1 MLKNFLR
8 SIIPPPTLHL
18 SRSRGQAMVL
28 FALLIPLLILFVG
41 VGMDLGWYYLNVSRL
56 QNAADAAA
64 LAGART
70 IINSNSGKLKD
81 LAPVLVQKLPADNGL
96 TDDGEPKVETSTST
110 ETTQTSTETDEGTT
124 ITTTETTTT
133 TTTTTSKT
141 KLEDLTWTDGDATTR
156 NYTAK
161 NLGTT
166 QNIQADEGEV
176 VSLII
181 DSWSLFDSTSDKQ
194 VDTDLN
200 LVKVNGDF
208 YYIVT
213 LDENIR
219 HFFLPGWFN
228 AMEAKVVAIA
238 QLVPKDQVKVDKI
251 KETNTWEEFI
261 AKVREII
268 NRNVIVG
275 NWEVQNWYKS
285 MEDAYERD
293 NDGNYVDAD
302 GNPVTEKNKVV
313 AYAKD
318 INGNFILDSNG
329 NKMKDFTNIYNN
341 SIAYTKRFGAEIY
354 AGAWNHFQ
362 DFFNHFWATG
372 YHDPS
377 TASDPMLI
385 AGDFYRVETVTVRD
399 DVNSASDRP
408 YGSNSSVAATSA
420 SINKKPGHV
429 NNPGKSTKK
438 TYAKYKDKDGTMKD
452 ITDTGNVGLP
462 YKWEYLDSINVDF
475 KPEVTLPD
483 KWIGKDWDVSLE
495 DNSGVSFNYKNWA
508 TPGQSGN
515 VVITDK
521 YIKHMRIHAN
531 INFDEPYKERSDLEP
546 PRDPYKEELREK
558 DAAGNLLPD
567 ILWGRIESEP
577 MLFYPDAL
585 NGYETHMEKKQTALS
600 SVRQIIIN
608 VNSSNYNTGSVN
620 YRPVIIFYDGPERY
634 STEDKTR
641 ESRPVILNLGKPF
654 RGVLY
659 APNSPVVITGSE
671 AAKNQF
677 KGFVVAKNYMR
688 LKNDNDFTFGGYRYF
703 NSKDKQWEYFRSVD
717 ANGKI
722 TYRDVG
728 GNLKTNRDDS
738 NTYKVAYYYAKDD
751 NSGTKYYRTV
761 ENETIID
768 NGVETPT
775 GNELVLYTDEYGEV
789 QFAEVDGTFKY
800 KIGEYDNFGRTDF
813 TAQQYHIAQT
823 SADNLLLSS
832 K

>member
-1 MLKNFLR
+1 
-8 SIIPPPTLHL
+8 
-18 SRSRGQAMVL
+18 MVIWAL
-28 FALLIPLLILFVG
+28 FIPLLILFVG

-81 LAPVLVQKLPADNGL
+81 LAPVLVQGLPADNGL
-96 TDDGEPKVETSTST
+96 TDDGEPKVETDTST
-110 ETTQTSTETDEGTT
+110 ETTQTSTESEQGTT
-124 ITTTETTTT
+124 ITYTETTTT
-133 TTTTTSKT
+133 TTTTISKT
-141 KLEDLTWTDGDATTR
+141 QLADLDWTAGDAAAKE
-156 NYTAK
+156 YTVK
-161 NLGTT
+161 NIGTT
-166 QNIQADEGEV
+166 ENVQADEDETV
-176 VSLII
+176 NLII
-181 DSWSLFDSTSDKQ
+181 DKWSLFKSPDEQK
-194 VDTDLN
+194 VDADLN

-208 YYIVT
+208 YYIVK

-238 QLVPKDQVKVDKI
+238 QLVPKDQVKVDKS

-268 NRNVIVG
+268 NDNVIVG
-275 NWEVQNWYKS
+275 NWEVQEFYRLMETAYK
-285 MEDAYERD
+285 RD
-293 NDGNYVDAD
+293 ENGNYVDAN
-302 GNPVTEKNKVV
+302 GNLVTKDKDKVV
-313 AYAKD
+313 VYATD
-318 INGNFILDSNG
+318 RNGNYILDSNG
-329 NKMKDFTNIYNN
+329 NKMQDYTNVYANSTAYTERFNANIYD
-341 SIAYTKRFGAEIY
+341 
-354 AGAWNHFQ
+354 GAWNHFQ

-377 TASDPMLI
+377 TPSDSMLI
-385 AGDFYRVETVTVRD
+385 AGDFYRVETITIRD

-585 NGYETHMEKKQTALS
+585 NGYETHMGKKQTALS

-608 VNSSNYNTGSVN
+608 VNSSNYNTGSVT

-634 STEDKTR
+634 SLDDPLRDSK
-641 ESRPVILNLGKPF
+641 PVILNLGKPF
-654 RGVLY
+654 RGVLF
-659 APNSPVVITGSE
+659 APNSPVVVVGN
-671 AAKNQF
+671 AQNQF
-677 KGFVVAKNYMR
+677 QGFVVAKKYMR
-688 LKNDNDFTFGGYRYF
+688 LKEDKDFIHGGYRYF

-728 GNLKTNRDDS
+728 GNLKTNRNDS
-738 NTYKVAYYYAKDD
+738 NTYKVAYYYAKGD

-813 TAQQYHIAQT
+813 TTHDYHVNET
-823 SADNLLLSS
+823 SADNMLLSG

>member
-1 MLKNFLR
+1 MPIFL
-8 SIIPPPTLHL
+8 LC
-18 SRSRGQAMVL
+18 
-28 FALLIPLLILFVG
+28 VG
-41 VGMDLGWYYLNVSRL
+41 VALDLGWYYLNVSRL

-110 ETTQTSTETDEGTT
+110 ENTQTSTETDKGTT
-124 ITTTETTTT
+124 ITYTETTTT
-133 TTTTTSKT
+133 TTTTISKT
-141 KLEDLTWTDGDATTR
+141 KLEDLTWTDGDATAR

-181 DSWSLFDSTSDKQ
+181 DKWSLFKSPDEQK
-194 VDTDLN
+194 VDADLN

-208 YYIVT
+208 YYIVK

-219 HFFLPGWFN
+219 HFFLPGWFDG
-228 AMEAKVVAIA
+228 MDAKVVAIA
-238 QLVPKDQVKVDKI
+238 QLVPKDQIVIDKST
-251 KETNTWEEFI
+251 ETKTWEEFI
-261 AKVREII
+261 AAVRKII
-268 NRNVIVG
+268 NENVIVG
-275 NWEVQNWYKS
+275 NWEVQNFYKS
-285 MEDAYERD
+285 MEAAYKRDA
-293 NDGNYVDAD
+293 DGNYVIE
-302 GNPVTEKNKVV
+302 NKNKVV
-313 AYAKD
+313 VYATD
-318 INGNFILDSNG
+318 INGDYILDANG
-329 NKMKDFTNIYNN
+329 NKMQDYTNVYANSIDYTERFDANIYA
-341 SIAYTKRFGAEIY
+341 S
-354 AGAWNHFQ
+354 AWNHFQ

-372 YHDPS
+372 YHEPNPNDS
-377 TASDPMLI
+377 MEI
-385 AGDFYRVETVTVRD
+385 AGDFYRREIITIRD
-399 DVNSASDRP
+399 DVNAASDRP
-408 YGSNSSVAATSA
+408 YGANSSVAATSA

-429 NNPGKSTKK
+429 NNPEHNNTKK
-438 TYAKYKDKDGTMKD
+438 TYAKYKDKNGTIKD
-452 ITDTGNVGLP
+452 ITDTGKVGLP

-475 KPEVTLPD
+475 KPEVTLPE

-495 DNSGVSFNYKNWA
+495 DNKDVTFNYTNWA
-508 TPGQSGN
+508 MPGQTGN
-515 VVITDK
+515 VVITSA
-521 YIKHMRIHAN
+521 YLKHMRIHAN
-531 INFDEPYKERSDLEP
+531 INFDAPYRERSDLTT
-546 PRDPYKEELREK
+546 PYKEALREK
-558 DAAGNLLPD
+558 DAEGNLLPD

-585 NGYETHMEKKQTALS
+585 NGKATYMNKMTRALS

-608 VNSSNYNTGSVN
+608 VNSSNYNTGSVT

-634 STEDKTR
+634 SLDDPLRDSK
-641 ESRPVILNLGKPF
+641 PVILNLGKPF
-654 RGVLY
+654 RGVLF
-659 APNSPVVITGSE
+659 APNSPVVVVGN
-671 AAKNQF
+671 AQNQF
-677 KGFVVAKNYMR
+677 QGFVVAKKYMR
-688 LKNDNDFTFGGYRYF
+688 LKEDKDFIPGGYRYF

-717 ANGKI
+717 ADGKI

-728 GNLKTNRDDS
+728 GNLKTNRNDS
-738 NTYKVAYYYAKDD
+738 NTYKVAYYYAKGD

-823 SADNLLLSS
+823 SADNLLLSG

>member
-1 MLKNFLR
+1 MNPHEKFKSAFKRLNQ
-8 SIIPPPTLHL
+8 
-18 SRSRGQAMVL
+18 RGQAL
-28 FALLIPLLILFVG
+28 ALYAIVFPLLFMFVCA
-41 VGMDLGWYYLNVSRL
+41 GMDLGWYYLNVSRL

-81 LAPVLVQKLPADNGL
+81 IGPVLVLKLPADNGL

-133 TTTTTSKT
+133 TTTTISKT
-141 KLEDLTWTDGDATTR
+141 KLEDLTWTDGDETAR

-181 DSWSLFDSTSDKQ
+181 DDWSLYDSTSDKK

-208 YYIVT
+208 YYIVK
-213 LDENIR
+213 LGENIR
-219 HFFLPGWFN
+219 HFFMPGWFDG
-228 AMEAKVVAIA
+228 MDAKVTAIA
-238 QLVPKDQVKVDKI
+238 QLVPKDQVVVDKST
-251 KETNTWEEFI
+251 ETKTWEEFI
-261 AKVREII
+261 AAVRKII
-268 NRNVIVG
+268 NENVIIG
-275 NWEVQNWYKS
+275 NWEVQDFYKS
-285 MEDAYERD
+285 MEAAYKRDA
-293 NDGNYVDAD
+293 DGNYVIED
-302 GNPVTEKNKVV
+302 KNKVV
-313 AYAKD
+313 VYATD
-318 INGNFILDSNG
+318 RNGNYILDSNG
-329 NKMKDFTNIYNN
+329 NKMKDYTNVYAK
-341 SIAYTKRFGAEIY
+341 STAYTKRFDANIY
-354 AGAWNHFQ
+354 DSAWNHFQ

-377 TASDPMLI
+377 TPDDLMLI
-385 AGDFYRVETVTVRD
+385 AGDFYRREIITVRD
-399 DVNSASDRP
+399 DVNAASDRP
-408 YGSNSSVAATSA
+408 YGANSSVAATSA

-495 DNSGVSFNYKNWA
+495 DNEGVKFNYKNWA

-558 DAAGNLLPD
+558 DAEGNLLPD

-585 NGYETHMEKKQTALS
+585 NGYETYMGKKQTALS

-634 STEDKTR
+634 STKDKTR

-654 RGVLY
+654 RGVLF
-659 APNSPVVITGSE
+659 APNSPVVVVGN
-671 AAKNQF
+671 AQNQF
-677 KGFVVAKNYMR
+677 QGFVVAKKYMR
-688 LKNDNDFTFGGYRYF
+688 LKEDKDFIHGGYRYF

-728 GNLKTNRDDS
+728 GNLKTNRNDS
-738 NTYKVAYYYAKDD
+738 NTYKVAYYYAKGD

-823 SADNLLLSS
+823 SADNLLLSG